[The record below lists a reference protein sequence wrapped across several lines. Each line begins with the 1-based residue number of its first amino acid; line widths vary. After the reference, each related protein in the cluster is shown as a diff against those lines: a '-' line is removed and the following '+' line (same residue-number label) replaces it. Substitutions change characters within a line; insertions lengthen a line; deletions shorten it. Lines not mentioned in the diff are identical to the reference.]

1 LTGRK
6 ADEARGTTMKE
17 DVKLL
22 MDLRELRHEAGVQAS
37 QVSAKSGIARSSYL
51 EIENGRR
58 PSLDTALKLAR
69 YLQIHVD
76 EIWGLVEDSEELEK
90 EKKNAGS
97 RK

>member
-1 LTGRK
+1 
-6 ADEARGTTMKE
+6 
-17 DVKLL
+17 
-22 MDLRELRHEAGVQAS
+22 
-37 QVSAKSGIARSSYL
+37 
-51 EIENGRR
+51 
-58 PSLDTALKLAR
+58 LDTALKLAR